1 MLKDKGVTVVTD
13 VDKATF
19 EKRIQPVY
27 DNFVKKYA
35 FGKDLLEQ
43 ARAAKK

>member
-1 MLKDKGVTVVTD
+1 LKEKGVQIVTD

-27 DNFVKKYA
+27 ENFNKKYA

-43 ARAAKK
+43 IRAAMK